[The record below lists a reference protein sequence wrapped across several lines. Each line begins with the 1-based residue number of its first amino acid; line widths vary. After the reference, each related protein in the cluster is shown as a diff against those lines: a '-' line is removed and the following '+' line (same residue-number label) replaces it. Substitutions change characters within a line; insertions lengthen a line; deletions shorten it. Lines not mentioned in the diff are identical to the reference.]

1 MKKKIK
7 KIVIKVGSS
16 LIANYKTGS
25 PKLNWM
31 NSFINDLDYLLK
43 KKIKIIIVSSGAI
56 AIGRKKIGF
65 LKKKLNLD
73 EQQAAASVGQIYL
86 VNNYKKAFNK
96 KRVEIR
102 GFGAFYTKDR
112 QKRVGLNPQNG
123 KNIEIDEKTH
133 PKFRMG
139 KILFKKLNS
148 K

>member
-1 MKKKIK
+1 MNKSDLVKIILKKNDKYKFSEIE
-7 KIVIKVGSS
+7 KIV
-16 LIANYKTGS
+16 
-25 PKLNWM
+25 
-31 NSFINDLDYLLK
+31 DLFFKEITTALT
-43 KKIKIIIVSSGAI
+43 
-56 AIGRKKIGF
+56 
-65 LKKKLNLD
+65 
-73 EQQAAASVGQIYL
+73 
-86 VNNYKKAFNK
+86 NK

-123 KNIEIDEKTH
+123 ENIEIDEKTH

>member
-1 MKKKIK
+1 MNKSDLVKKILK
-7 KIVIKVGSS
+7 KNDKYKFSEIEKIV
-16 LIANYKTGS
+16 
-25 PKLNWM
+25 
-31 NSFINDLDYLLK
+31 DLFFKEITTALT
-43 KKIKIIIVSSGAI
+43 
-56 AIGRKKIGF
+56 
-65 LKKKLNLD
+65 
-73 EQQAAASVGQIYL
+73 
-86 VNNYKKAFNK
+86 NK

>member
-1 MKKKIK
+1 MKKVIAWEKWDAELIEQEIAEMLEVDDEDEELASDAMALMKSSHFVVVPSRMESLPTTIK
-7 KIVIKVGSS
+7 
-16 LIANYKTGS
+16 
-25 PKLNWM
+25 
-31 NSFINDLDYLLK
+31 
-43 KKIKIIIVSSGAI
+43 
-56 AIGRKKIGF
+56 
-65 LKKKLNLD
+65 
-73 EQQAAASVGQIYL
+73 E
-86 VNNYKKAFNK
+86 AFFFKEITTALTNK